1 MAKFLHATSGDNNN
15 NNKAYNNDSNNNDDN
30 GTPDHQRRRK
40 RDIIKHTLGINV
52 VSTVSG
58 SSRNNK
64 SEEVTSSLPNVE
76 NLTIQP
82 LTDDTKIKTSIIGSS
97 STQQHNEEELQ
108 IKTSSHHSILP
119 SSYNGRTSLYL
130 FSRDEYNLPQDYNFD
145 VSTQENYNNGEEE
158 FYGPFKEIR
167 SSLDYNYHGK

>member
-1 MAKFLHATSGDNNN
+1 MIRNNN
-15 NNKAYNNDSNNNDDN
+15 
-30 GTPDHQRRRK
+30 
-40 RDIIKHTLGINV
+40 I
-52 VSTVSG
+52 
-58 SSRNNK
+58 
-64 SEEVTSSLPNVE
+64 EEATSSLPNVE
-76 NLTIQP
+76 KLTIQP
-82 LTDDTKIKTSIIGSS
+82 LPDGTKITTRIISSSS
-97 STQQHNEEELQ
+97 STQQENEEELQ

-130 FSRDEYNLPQDYNFD
+130 FSRDEYNIPQNYDFD